1 MSPSSQP
8 TASSQ
13 PSSSSSSYADKKDV
27 LFPMHGGCACGHVRY
42 ELRLPPILVHC
53 CHCTDCQRQLGSAF
67 AINAIVE
74 TDALVLVSD
83 PVSAPRGRGGN
94 NKAAAEEEDPE
105 PPQARSAAAG
115 LLPDFARLTLATPCH
130 GTETGITANA
140 HISKHQNDEAADKP
154 QKGQKEAGDTCGAS
168 PPIGRPSL
176 VTVPTASHIGQT
188 IACCPR
194 CHTGLW
200 NHYADA
206 GPCLAYLRVGTLD
219 RAADVDPDVHI
230 FTRSRRAFVA
240 LADGKP
246 QFEDY
251 YEDRA
256 AFYRPDVLERVAA
269 LEERKAAYRA
279 SLKAALGQ

>member
-1 MSPSSQP
+1 MSPSSP
-8 TASSQ
+8 PSQ
-13 PSSSSSSYADKKDV
+13 PSPSSSYADKKDD

-83 PVSAPRGRGGN
+83 PVSAPRGRGGGDGN
-94 NKAAAEEEDPE
+94 NKTAEDPE
-105 PPQARSAAAG
+105 PPQAQPAG

-130 GTETGITANA
+130 GTETGTTAST
-140 HISKHQNDEAADKP
+140 HTHEQGDKP
-154 QKGQKEAGDTCGAS
+154 AEKLQEEDGDTCGAS

>member
-1 MSPSSQP
+1 MSPSSP
-8 TASSQ
+8 ASQ
-13 PSSSSSSYADKKDV
+13 PSSSPSPSSYADKKD

-42 ELRLPPILVHC
+42 QLRLPPILVHC

-83 PVSAPRGRGGN
+83 PT
-94 NKAAAEEEDPE
+94 E
-105 PPQARSAAAG
+105 PAAAG

-154 QKGQKEAGDTCGAS
+154 QT
-168 PPIGRPSL
+168 IGRPSRHRAHRVAHRPDHRL
-176 VTVPTASHIGQT
+176 LPALPHG
-188 IACCPR
+188 PLEPLR
-194 CHTGLW
+194 RRW
-200 NHYADA
+200 
-206 GPCLAYLRVGTLD
+206 PCLAYLRVGTLD

>member
-1 MSPSSQP
+1 MSPSSP
-8 TASSQ
+8 ASQ
-13 PSSSSSSYADKKDV
+13 PSSSPSPSSYADKKD

-42 ELRLPPILVHC
+42 QLRLPPILVHC

-94 NKAAAEEEDPE
+94 NNTAEDPRPETE
-105 PPQARSAAAG
+105 PAAAG

-154 QKGQKEAGDTCGAS
+154 QT
-168 PPIGRPSL
+168 IGRPSL